1 MMIDRL
7 KVSNSSRALN
17 VGLLIAGL
25 AVGPMVTVDD
35 SGSFADALVVTLVFA
50 VMIVFVTGIFAVLL
64 KQTMRKPTIDAP
76 VFEFG
81 EFIQQSF
88 MSGLILCAM
97 ALGAA
102 SYTLM
107 TGGGQGWRLFAAV
120 GVGCVLGSTASSW
133 LFASREPAKR

>member
-1 MMIDRL
+1 MTERL
-7 KVSNSSRALN
+7 KVSNASRVLN
-17 VGLLIAGL
+17 IGLLIAGL

-35 SGSFADALVVTLVFA
+35 SGSLADAVILTLVFA
-50 VMIVFVTGIFAVLL
+50 VMIVFVTGFFAVLL
-64 KQTMRKPTIDAP
+64 KQTMRRPSIDAP

-81 EFIQQSF
+81 ELIQQSF

-102 SYTLM
+102 SYTMM

-120 GVGCVLGSTASSW
+120 GVGCVLGSTAASW
-133 LFASREPAKR
+133 LFASRGDGKR

>member
-1 MMIDRL
+1 MIDRL

-97 ALGAA
+97 AVGAA

>member
-1 MMIDRL
+1 MIDRL